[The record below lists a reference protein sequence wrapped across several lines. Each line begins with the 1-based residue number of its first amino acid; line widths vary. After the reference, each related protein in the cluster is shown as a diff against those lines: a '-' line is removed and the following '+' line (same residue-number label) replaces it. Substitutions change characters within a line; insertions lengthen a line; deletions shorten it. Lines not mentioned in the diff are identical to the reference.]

1 MWLPDSFVESRK
13 SGSADFEWLRLGE
26 NWFLDPRQTTKSM
39 QKTGVSPVHDLPR
52 LLFSVRE
59 TAHMIGGI
67 SEKSVY
73 RLIQRGLL
81 KCSPALRHKMITADS
96 IKAFVALSGK
106 EGR

>member
-1 MWLPDSFVESRK
+1 MI
-13 SGSADFEWLRLGE
+13 RLGE
-26 NWFLDPRQTTKSM
+26 NRFLDPRQTTKSM
-39 QKTGVSPVHDLPR
+39 QKTGESPAHDLPR

-73 RLIQRGLL
+73 RLVQRGLL

-96 IKAFVALSGK
+96 IKTFVGLTAK
-106 EGR
+106 EVR

>member
-1 MWLPDSFVESRK
+1 MVVRTLNHPSSPRFGISD
-13 SGSADFEWLRLGE
+13 LGT
-26 NWFLDPRQTTKSM
+26 FKVM
-39 QKTGVSPVHDLPR
+39 QKAGVSPVHDLPR

-81 KCSPALRHKMITADS
+81 KCSPALRHKMITAES
-96 IKAFVALSGK
+96 IKAFVALSAK
-106 EGR
+106 EVR